1 MLVLLTLL
9 PILIGPVIT
18 VLVVIYVLRL
28 VARAKRGEPMFKAP
42 TKSTF
47 RGVAFTVALG
57 VSLFLGFVGAAVA
70 GALLPRTVM
79 FAADM
84 ACPGGMKHD
93 SFNYSYKPGQRGTAQ
108 VFTCELP
115 GQAPRDITGVTFVYA
130 GLSFSAAA
138 LLLLLVFWSIVSPLL
153 GRLFNRD
160 SDAWTTTFAGGP
172 TGSGPGG
179 AINDIITSA
188 LASARTR
195 TVSESASVY
204 VNGQRVNL
212 DPEGESAVRQG
223 VADAFAAV
231 PHAQD
236 HQRNLGDRLKELEEL
251 YRTGTINRDEYE
263 AARARM
269 LAEL

>member
-9 PILIGPVIT
+9 PVLIGPIIT
-18 VLVVIYVLRL
+18 VLVVIYVLRV
-28 VARAKRGEPMFKAP
+28 VARTKRGEPMFKAP
-42 TKSTF
+42 TKSAF

-70 GALLPRTVM
+70 GALLPRTVI

-84 ACPGGMKHD
+84 ACPGGVRHD

-138 LLLLLVFWSIVSPLL
+138 LVLLLIFWSLVSPLL
-153 GRLFNRD
+153 GRLFKRD
-160 SDAWTTTFAGGP
+160 SDAWATTFAGGP

-179 AINDIITSA
+179 ANNDIITSA

-195 TVSESASVY
+195 TVSESGGVF
-204 VNGQRVNL
+204 VNGQRVNP
-212 DPEGESAVRQG
+212 DPAGESAVRQG
-223 VADAFAAV
+223 VANAFGAV
-231 PHAQD
+231 PHAQQP
-236 HQRNLGDRLKELEEL
+236 QRNLGDRFRELEESA
-251 YRTGTINRDEYE
+251 GPH
-263 AARARM
+263 
-269 LAEL
+269 